1 MRIFSFSQSLLNLL
15 LNPPSRVC
23 VRVRVSG
30 NNSIG
35 WLWYVLPMSVCP
47 SACADTSPDSL
58 CVPCAM
64 LHPVHG
70 TQRRSHGAIQGK
82 RSSVLIPKPPAEPVK
97 SSGMRSDWYD
107 GQCVL
112 QRASRR
118 AELQTETHDSRDD
131 VSFPPSQNN
140 ADKPSHALI
149 YVLYLFLS
157 PPSRRSSLIHLNVA
171 GY

>member
-15 LNPPSRVC
+15 LNPPSTVC

-35 WLWYVLPMSVCP
+35 WLWYVLPLSVCP

-70 TQRRSHGAIQGK
+70 TQRRSHGAIQG
-82 RSSVLIPKPPAEPVK
+82 RRLSVLIPKPPAEPVK

-118 AELQTETHDSRDD
+118 CSRGQN
-131 VSFPPSQNN
+131 SRQRRTTPAMMCRFLPLRITQINPPT
-140 ADKPSHALI
+140 
-149 YVLYLFLS
+149 LS
-157 PPSRRSSLIHLNVA
+157 STCSTCSSRLRLAAPL
-171 GY
+171 